1 MYSLNA
7 RTGNARTLAQ
17 IKPKFD
23 NLKTKARKT
32 VAANKQSVTR
42 TGGGPSEYTDI
53 DPVTDAV
60 LKIINIKTVTGFNNS

>member
-32 VAANKQSVTR
+32 VAARARILGKMDYFYFLRHMYETC
-42 TGGGPSEYTDI
+42 
-53 DPVTDAV
+53 
-60 LKIINIKTVTGFNNS
+60 L